1 MINKRLKKLEK
12 DIKKVSKDEIET
24 EKLNEIV
31 NSVERV
37 LDFNYQNQEGQRLK
51 ILTLDQML
59 SRLTIV
65 LAKLKVE
72 SNSEELKKK

>member
-1 MINKRLKKLEK
+1 MIKKRLKKLEK

-37 LDFNYQNQEGQRLK
+37 LDFNYQNQAGQRLE

>member
-1 MINKRLKKLEK
+1 MIKKRLKKLEK

-37 LDFNYQNQEGQRLK
+37 LDFNYQNQEGQRLE